1 MPDKRQLKPKTGVSN
16 MPARTEIAAS
26 ANRTARRGVIETI
39 LAFLDRVAHI
49 NARNKNHEP
58 FGL

>member
-1 MPDKRQLKPKTGVSN
+1 
-16 MPARTEIAAS
+16 MPARTEIAS
-26 ANRTARRGVIETI
+26 VTTRTAPQSIIKMI
-39 LAFLDRVAHI
+39 LAFLDRVAVT

>member
-1 MPDKRQLKPKTGVSN
+1 
-16 MPARTEIAAS
+16 MPARTEIANAS
-26 ANRTARRGVIETI
+26 TRTAPRGIIETI

-49 NARNKNHEP
+49 NARNKNNEP

>member
-1 MPDKRQLKPKTGVSN
+1 
-16 MPARTEIAAS
+16 MPARTEIVTS
-26 ANRTARRGVIETI
+26 ANRTAPRGVIETI